1 MSKCP
6 KMGLLGANQAVQST
20 ACKVWQNHSVRR
32 SLKLDHLL
40 EANSFNSSK
49 ITRKKSIRTYS
60 PTTGTCQMSPF
71 GASASSEEQE
81 HKNEPSNEKR
91 KKLNHL
97 SLTKRKESTTKDNN
111 EFMMLLSKVEKSSEE
126 IMEIM
131 QNLSSIQALEG
142 SRELENILGISCASC
157 FLQREMRKTK
167 ELMIK
172 VTEQKLFEKKCSEFS
187 NKDSSCSFFK
197 ISLRCHIFYETLPN
211 LPRIASS

>member
-1 MSKCP
+1 MPFCI
-6 KMGLLGANQAVQST
+6 
-20 ACKVWQNHSVRR
+20 SVARYIKIIFV
-32 SLKLDHLL
+32 S
-40 EANSFNSSK
+40 NIYFQSFNSSK

-167 ELMIK
+167 ELK
-172 VTEQKLFEKKCSEFS
+172 RQRHRQREKQPPCRE
-187 NKDSSCSFFK
+187 
-197 ISLRCHIFYETLPN
+197 PN
-211 LPRIASS
+211 MGLDPGSPGSHRGLKAVLNR